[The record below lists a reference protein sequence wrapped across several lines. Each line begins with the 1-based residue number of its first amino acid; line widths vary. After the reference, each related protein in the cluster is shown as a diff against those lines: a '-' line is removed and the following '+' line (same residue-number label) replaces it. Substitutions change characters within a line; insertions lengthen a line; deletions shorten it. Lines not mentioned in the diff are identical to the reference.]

1 MDKICVLVVD
11 DEGEFVDAVVERLNL
26 RGFDAKGATNGRE
39 ALKCMHQ
46 RSYNVVL
53 LDVKMPELGGLEVIR
68 KVKETWPNLQVVLLT
83 GHGSS
88 QDAEEGIQLG
98 AYKYLMKPVN
108 IEDLISILR
117 EASEIKLDE
126 KQ

>member
-11 DEGEFVDAVVERLNL
+11 DEGEFVDALVERLKL
-26 RGFDAKGATNGRE
+26 RGFDAEGATNGRD
-39 ALKCMHQ
+39 ALKCMHK

-53 LDVKMPELGGLEVIR
+53 LDVKMPEIGGLEVVR

-108 IEDLISILR
+108 IEDLISILC
-117 EASEIKLDE
+117 EASEHKLGE
-126 KQ
+126 EP